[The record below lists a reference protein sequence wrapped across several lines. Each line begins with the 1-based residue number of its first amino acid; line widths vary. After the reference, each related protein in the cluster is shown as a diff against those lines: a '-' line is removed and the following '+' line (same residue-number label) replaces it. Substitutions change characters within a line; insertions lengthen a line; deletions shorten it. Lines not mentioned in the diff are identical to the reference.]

1 MINQGSFLWS
11 EIVISG
17 QEMYLSRESVLL
29 KTMDVMKRF
38 VFSIGGGGGAGEGGG
53 ALTQKYGEVFT
64 LRREGHSIK
73 RLSLITNKLGA
84 HNY

>member
-1 MINQGSFLWS
+1 MISQGSFLWS

-38 VFSIGGGGGAGEGGG
+38 VFSIRGGGG

-64 LRREGHSIK
+64 LRREGYMYICV
-73 RLSLITNKLGA
+73 
-84 HNY
+84 

>member
-1 MINQGSFLWS
+1 MISQGSFLWS

-38 VFSIGGGGGAGEGGG
+38 VFSIRGGGGGGRGTDPEIWWGIH
-53 ALTQKYGEVFT
+53 T
-64 LRREGHSIK
+64 
-73 RLSLITNKLGA
+73 
-84 HNY
+84 

>member
-29 KTMDVMKRF
+29 KVMKRF
-38 VFSIGGGGGAGEGGG
+38 VFSIRGGGG
-53 ALTQKYGEVFT
+53 ALTQTYVEVFT

>member
-1 MINQGSFLWS
+1 MINQDLFLWS

-38 VFSIGGGGGAGEGGG
+38 FFSIPGGGGGG

-64 LRREGHSIK
+64 LRREGHT
-73 RLSLITNKLGA
+73 L
-84 HNY
+84 Y

>member
-38 VFSIGGGGGAGEGGG
+38 VFSIGGGGGE
-53 ALTQKYGEVFT
+53 ALTQKYGEIFT

>member
-1 MINQGSFLWS
+1 MINQGSFLLS

-38 VFSIGGGGGAGEGGG
+38 VFSIRGGGGGGG

-64 LRREGHSIK
+64 LYRREGHSIK